1 MNSMCVAVMSNPGN
15 MTDGDLSILVLFFVI
30 LAFAPFVIGLILLM
44 PRILFA
50 VLKWLFLGG
59 LLFVGWKAT
68 GKVMG
73 GDFFKTFQ
81 NSFMEAYNKG
91 RK

>member
-1 MNSMCVAVMSNPGN
+1 MNSMCVAVMANPGN
-15 MTDGDLSILVLFFVI
+15 MSDGNMVILFFFFVI

-50 VLKWLFLGG
+50 LVKWLFLGG

-68 GKVMG
+68 GRIAG
-73 GDFFKTFQ
+73 CDFFKTFQ